1 MGTFDDCVDFDD
13 CADGIGLLEDSPS
26 LFDLD
31 REPLVEELDPILN
44 LAGRGR
50 ELRDTIGNG

>member
-1 MGTFDDCVDFDD
+1 MGILDD

-44 LAGRGR
+44 LADRGR
-50 ELRDTIGNG
+50 EVRDAIGNG